1 MRATQNSATATIDP
15 GYDREISSDMPTL
28 LELSAYASGTPTQV
42 HSELSAVWLLLAHGK
57 KSYAISGVLIST

>member
-42 HSELSAVWLLLAHGK
+42 HSELNAVWLLLAHGK
-57 KSYAISGVLIST
+57 